1 MRLLDVLFFE
11 FDLKDYTID
20 QCALNINRCGATTR
34 LKHSNYLQLIQFNQL
49 NSIQLMNSE
58 KILLTSDIPLVNC
71 ALYIMMNSIQH
82 LDTMF
87 PIKFYGEYYKTVR
100 ILSNGIINIVE
111 SNFGKLSGSIKVFYG
126 VWKTGQVDII
136 HNDKFLTVR
145 WPNLNIYNA
154 HGKEMKERAQIT
166 CTIHVNGNI
175 SIFFETIPNGTF
187 NETEESM
194 PGSTIYYP
202 TKIQNNAYSPYYK
215 NTAIKVPA
223 FLIKSNT
230 LMEFIPD
237 PICSDQTSCGECLKP
252 GAFATKCY
260 WCPRT
265 RRCTNTHDSYGRMWK
280 KGECQIQNSKNCT
293 VQNDVLTTPIRNI
306 IGVAKSSIRRNK
318 LTNLTQKITNNK
330 LSEHVP
336 NTTTVQNSK
345 NCTVQNDVL
354 TTPVQDII
362 GITKPS
368 IRRNKLT
375 NLTQKITN
383 NKLSEHV
390 PNTTTVQVIQVNK
403 TLSIQLGN
411 MFFILHHVIDS
422 SYIILWMLATVFII
436 HFIILFNILCN
447 LL

>member
-1 MRLLDVLFFE
+1 
-11 FDLKDYTID
+11 
-20 QCALNINRCGATTR
+20 
-34 LKHSNYLQLIQFNQL
+34 
-49 NSIQLMNSE
+49 MNSE
-58 KILLTSDIPLVNC
+58 KILLTSDIPL
-71 ALYIMMNSIQH
+71 H

-111 SNFGKLSGSIKVFYG
+111 SNLGKLSGSIKVFYG

-202 TKIQNNAYSPYYK
+202 TKIQNYAYSPHYK

-252 GAFATKCY
+252 GAFVTKCY

-265 RRCTNTHDSYGRMWK
+265 RKCTNTHDSYARMWK
-280 KGECQIQNSKNCT
+280 KGECQIQNSENCT
-293 VQNDVLTTPIRNI
+293 VQNDVLTNPIQNI
-306 IGVAKSSIRRNK
+306 ISTAKSSIRRTKLTNLAQKIINNKLSERVPNTTTVQNSENFTVQNDVLTTPVQDIISTAKSSIRRTK

-330 LSEHVP
+330 LSERVP
-336 NTTTVQNSK
+336 NTTTVQA
-345 NCTVQNDVL
+345 
-354 TTPVQDII
+354 
-362 GITKPS
+362 
-368 IRRNKLT
+368 
-375 NLTQKITN
+375 
-383 NKLSEHV
+383 
-390 PNTTTVQVIQVNK
+390 IQVNK

-411 MFFILHHVIDS
+411 MFFILQHVIDS

>member
-1 MRLLDVLFFE
+1 
-11 FDLKDYTID
+11 
-20 QCALNINRCGATTR
+20 
-34 LKHSNYLQLIQFNQL
+34 
-49 NSIQLMNSE
+49 MNSE
-58 KILLTSDIPLVNC
+58 KILLTSDIPL
-71 ALYIMMNSIQH
+71 H

-136 HNDKFLTVR
+136 HN
-145 WPNLNIYNA
+145 
-154 HGKEMKERAQIT
+154 AQIT

-202 TKIQNNAYSPYYK
+202 TKIQNNAYSPHYK

-293 VQNDVLTTPIRNI
+293 VQNDVLTN
-306 IGVAKSSIRRNK
+306 
-318 LTNLTQKITNNK
+318 
-330 LSEHVP
+330 
-336 NTTTVQNSK
+336 
-345 NCTVQNDVL
+345 
-354 TTPVQDII
+354 PVQDII
-362 GITKPS
+362 GITKAP

-390 PNTTTVQVIQVNK
+390 PNTTTVQVIQINK

-411 MFFILHHVIDS
+411 MFFILQHVIDS

>member
-280 KGECQIQNSKNCT
+280 KGECQIQVRDST
-293 VQNDVLTTPIRNI
+293 F
-306 IGVAKSSIRRNK
+306 
-318 LTNLTQKITNNK
+318 
-330 LSEHVP
+330 
-336 NTTTVQNSK
+336 
-345 NCTVQNDVL
+345 
-354 TTPVQDII
+354 
-362 GITKPS
+362 
-368 IRRNKLT
+368 
-375 NLTQKITN
+375 
-383 NKLSEHV
+383 
-390 PNTTTVQVIQVNK
+390 
-403 TLSIQLGN
+403 TLLY
-411 MFFILHHVIDS
+411 H
-422 SYIILWMLATVFII
+422 
-436 HFIILFNILCN
+436 
-447 LL
+447 